1 MLVKYWM
8 SRPVITVG
16 AEDTVQTARDRIIT
30 HDIFALPV
38 VRAGRLV
45 GLVSEAE
52 LYRASTQGE
61 FDLPVVGLSAA
72 IASKPVETVMRP
84 SPPTVS
90 PGYTMEEA
98 ADIMLKKRV
107 KTLTVVDSQES
118 PVGVVTRSDVLK
130 VIIALTGVARKGVQ
144 YALQVEDRPRSILEI
159 TDTIRTYGGR
169 MISILTSNTGV
180 PTGYR
185 KAYIRMCGIDRFNL
199 RRLNDAL
206 AQKFDVIYV
215 LEKLEIRR
223 ETGG

>member
-38 VRAGRLV
+38 VRNGRLA
-45 GLVSEAE
+45 GLISEAE
-52 LYRASTQGE
+52 IYRASTRGE
-61 FDLPVVGLSAA
+61 FDLPLVELPAA
-72 IASKPVETVMRP
+72 MASKPVESVMRP
-84 SPPTVS
+84 TPPMV
-90 PGYTMEEA
+90 PPDYTMEEA
-98 ADIMLKKRV
+98 ADIMLKQRV
-107 KTLTVVDSQES
+107 KILTVVDSQDA

-144 YALQVEDRPRSILEI
+144 YALQVEDRPRSIQEI
-159 TDTIRTYGGR
+159 TDTVHSYGGR
-169 MISILTSNTGV
+169 MVSILTSNAGA
-180 PTGYR
+180 PAGYR
-185 KAYIRMCGIDRFNL
+185 KAYIRMYGIDRFNL
-199 RRLNDAL
+199 RRLNEAL

>member
-8 SRPVITVG
+8 SRPVITVD

-38 VRAGRLV
+38 VRNGRLA
-45 GLVSEAE
+45 GLISEAE

-61 FDLPVVGLSAA
+61 FDLPVVELPAA

-84 SPPTVS
+84 TPPTV
-90 PGYTMEEA
+90 PPDYTMEEA

-107 KTLTVVDSQES
+107 KTLTVVASQDS

-144 YALQVEDRPRSILEI
+144 YALQVEDRPRSIQEI
-159 TDTIRTYGGR
+159 TDTIHSYGGR
-169 MISILTSNTGV
+169 MVSILTSNTSA
-180 PTGYR
+180 PAGYR
-185 KAYIRMCGIDRFNL
+185 KAYIRMYGIDRFNL
-199 RRLNDAL
+199 RRLNEAL